1 MLVDFHVHS
10 TASDGT
16 VAPGELAK
24 TACAQGYAAMAL
36 TDHDNCDGVSEFL
49 SVPAEGKTRRVAGI
63 ELSIEPGEGFDK
75 FHLLGL
81 GVDFRD
87 AGLKRLLAKVLE
99 GRNARN
105 RRILQNFEDIGIAIP
120 PGEIARYAH
129 GEVLAR
135 PHFAKW
141 LVDHGYSADVK
152 EAFERYLASDSPKAT
167 RCYEK
172 RWRPAQEEAFKAVHG
187 AGGLCVMAHPRYWR
201 DCWKNAGCDFDA
213 AGREFPRLKEKGLD
227 AVEALYQ
234 ANTVEENIVFSR
246 LADDAGLLKSAGSD
260 FHGSTKKNVTMGMEV
275 QESFIAPLLE
285 TLDQRR

>member
-24 TACAQGYAAMAL
+24 TADAAGYAAMAL
-36 TDHDNCDGVSEFL
+36 TDHDNCDGVSDFL
-49 SVPAEGKTRRVAGI
+49 SASVPGGMRRVAGI
-63 ELSIEPGEGFDK
+63 ELSIDPGAGFDK

-81 GVDFRD
+81 GIDFRD
-87 AGLKRLLAKVLE
+87 AGLKTLLAKVLE

-105 RRILQNFEDIGIAIP
+105 RRIIGNFAKIGIEIP
-120 PGEIARYAH
+120 AGEIARYAH

-135 PHFAKW
+135 PHFARW

-152 EAFERYLASDSPKAT
+152 EAFDRYLASDSPEDT

-172 RWRPAQEEAFKAVHG
+172 RWRPSQEEAFDAVHG
-187 AGGLCVMAHPRYWR
+187 AGGLCVMAHPRYWC
-201 DCWKNAGCDFDA
+201 DVWKSAGCDFAA
-213 AGREFPRLKEKGLD
+213 AGREFRRLREKGLD
-227 AVEALYQ
+227 AVEAVYQ

-246 LADDAGLLKSAGSD
+246 LADEAGLLKSAGSD
-260 FHGSTKKNVTMGMEV
+260 FHGATKKNVTMGMDV

-285 TLDQRR
+285 ALR

>member
-16 VAPGELAK
+16 VEPGELAK

-36 TDHDNCDGVSEFL
+36 TDHDNCDGVCEFL
-49 SVPAEGKTRRVAGI
+49 SAPAEGNTRRVAGI
-63 ELSIEPGEGFDK
+63 ELSIDPGNGFDK

-172 RWRPAQEEAFKAVHG
+172 RWRPSQEEAFKAVHG
-187 AGGLCVMAHPRYWR
+187 AGGLCVMAHPCYWC
-201 DCWKNAGCDFDA
+201 DVWKNAGCDFDA
-213 AGREFPRLKEKGLD
+213 AAREFPRLKEKGLD

-246 LADDAGLLKSAGSD
+246 LADEAGLLKSAGSD

-285 TLDQRR
+285 ALR